1 MIAAGRTRTTY
12 VGPFDRICRGLGAL
26 SRPATT
32 DSKEAWNSVADQRR
46 IVLVRSGARTAKAKA
61 RRQGGAAATMRR
73 RRRGAPQGEQSA
85 ALDSREIRVRTA
97 LDRREIARMRTQA
110 SRGYARGSIGS

>member
-1 MIAAGRTRTTY
+1 MIAAGRTRATY

-46 IVLVRSGARTAKAKA
+46 IVLVLEARTAKAKA
-61 RRQGGAAATMRR
+61 WRAARANGR
-73 RRRGAPQGEQSA
+73 P
-85 ALDSREIRVRTA
+85 RETHVRPA
-97 LDRREIARMRTQA
+97 
-110 SRGYARGSIGS
+110 